1 MMLKSCK
8 LKILKN
14 NCFKNICFLDPPYD
28 TDFSTYA
35 QNEFGHEEQKR
46 LCECLKWTPAKI
58 LLIIKNTDFIYELYK
73 DNFNITSYS
82 EILYLIFDYPHKH
95 YTFKYFEV

>member
-1 MMLKSCK
+1 MKSCK

-14 NCFKNICFLDPPYD
+14 SCFKNICLLVLPYD

-46 LCECLKWTPAKI
+46 LCECLKRTPAKI

-73 DNFNITSYS
+73 DNFNITSFDKKYMVS
-82 EILYLIFDYPHKH
+82 FMNRNDRKAEHLIITNY
-95 YTFKYFEV
+95 

>member
-1 MMLKSCK
+1 MMMKSCK

-14 NCFKNICFLDPPYD
+14 SCFKNICFLDPPYD

-46 LCECLKWTPAKI
+46 LCECLKRTPTKI
-58 LLIIKNTDFIYELYK
+58 LLIIKNTDFIYELLK
-73 DNFNITSYS
+73 LPTPMWCV
-82 EILYLIFDYPHKH
+82 EP
-95 YTFKYFEV
+95 

>member
-1 MMLKSCK
+1 MMMKSCK

-14 NCFKNICFLDPPYD
+14 SCFKNICFLDP
-28 TDFSTYA
+28 TYA

-46 LCECLKWTPAKI
+46 LCECLKRTPAKI

-73 DNFNITSYS
+73 DNFNITSFDKKYMVS
-82 EILYLIFDYPHKH
+82 FMNRNDRKAEHLIITNY
-95 YTFKYFEV
+95 

>member
-1 MMLKSCK
+1 MLKSCK

-46 LCECLKWTPAKI
+46 LCECLKRTPAKI
-58 LLIIKNTDFIYELYK
+58 LLTKTSHTD
-73 DNFNITSYS
+73 
-82 EILYLIFDYPHKH
+82 
-95 YTFKYFEV
+95 VVC